1 MNAVVPCFYGLD
13 GHYRRVD
20 QALARGEGNQ
30 GAVQRRLSG
39 GHQQKGAERDEP
51 TKKHRVAF
59 VFLFQKPLGI
69 RYLDLCTADK
79 SGRHKGG
86 LA

>member
-1 MNAVVPCFYGLD
+1 MLQVAVGLL
-13 GHYRRVD
+13 GLLYV
-20 QALARGEGNQ
+20 ALIYPLYTDLG
-30 GAVQRRLSG
+30 RLSG

-69 RYLDLCTADK
+69 R
-79 SGRHKGG
+79 
-86 LA
+86 